1 MKQKVQAK
9 GQPQRWKLIKPL
21 VEAKVIG
28 LFRLIRLSKRIR
40 ASDICGVAIKAGK
53 KKNVRAYS
61 IPNIYSHIIS
71 TKPSFRLSGLSGLLE
86 LLELLGLFGTV
97 WGIRAR
103 LFRQF
108 GLRAVQ
114 GPASRLL
121 VKLDI
126 GLAGPLRATKW
137 YLLS

>member
-53 KKNVRAYS
+53 KKTSEHIAYP
-61 IPNIYSHIIS
+61 IFIHILFQQNLLLGCLGCLGCWS
-71 TKPSFRLSGLSGLLE
+71 CWSCWDCLGLSG
-86 LLELLGLFGTV
+86 V
-97 WGIRAR
+97 
-103 LFRQF
+103 F
-108 GLRAVQ
+108 GLGYSGNSGFGQFRVQ
-114 GPASRLL
+114 PAGCWSSLISAWPAR
-121 VKLDI
+121 
-126 GLAGPLRATKW
+126 
-137 YLLS
+137 